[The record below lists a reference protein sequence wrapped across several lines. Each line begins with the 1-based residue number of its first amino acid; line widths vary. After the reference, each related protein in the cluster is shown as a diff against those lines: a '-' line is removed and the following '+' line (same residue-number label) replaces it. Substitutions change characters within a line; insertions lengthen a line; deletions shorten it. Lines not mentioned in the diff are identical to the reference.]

1 MLRQSGTTSIAAAAA
16 TASGLLLD
24 VAIAA
29 RYGAGSSTDSFFAAA
44 RIPLGL
50 VAIVMVGANQALVP
64 AISTWLVKRG
74 QAETW
79 RLASI
84 LLCATFVIG
93 GAIAALSAAL
103 AWPLMWITA
112 PGFSPEEV
120 NLAASLARIMFLV
133 VPLVALAEI
142 LRAVL
147 NAKHSFFAPAAMNVI
162 MNGLAAGL
170 ILFATGVDI
179 HVIAW
184 AYVAGATAQVVF
196 MLVMAYRK
204 GFRLRPSLAVR
215 DAEIRGTGR
224 LMVRPLVGASLNP
237 VARIG
242 EQVVVSF
249 LPAGS
254 ITILNYGYRL
264 VSAIGGTVL
273 FRSVMVVVLP
283 RLTRAN
289 ANGDDKAF
297 RSTTRL
303 GIRILFVLSVAIT
316 VLMAILAKP
325 AVLGLFQR
333 GNFTQADAEM
343 LGWVLVIYSASV
355 IGSGLQRGMLA
366 PFFGRLDTRTPL
378 RNTAYGVAANLLL
391 LPLFVLPLGIRDPEA
406 VFGVAAAYSLAQ
418 YVNALHIKREL
429 SRDLGIRQT
438 GIAELIL
445 PVGLAAGVTSAV
457 LLLGYWLLQ
466 LGQPQGR
473 WYLLLCTAALGVLG
487 LVVFAGVAGA
497 LHLPDIRRLRSDAE
511 GQAEPPEE
519 PSVEPSDGSSDA

>member
-1 MLRQSGTTSIAAAAA
+1 MLRQSGTTSIAAAAS

-74 QAETW
+74 QQETW

-84 LLCATFVIG
+84 LLCATLVLG
-93 GAIAALSAAL
+93 GGIALLCAAL
-103 AWPLMWITA
+103 AWPLMRITA
-112 PGFSPEEV
+112 PGFSPAEV
-120 NLAASLARIMFLV
+120 TLAASLARIMFLV

-147 NAKHSFFAPAAMNVI
+147 NAKHSFFAPAAMNVV
-162 MNGLAAGL
+162 MNSLAAGL
-170 ILFATGVDI
+170 ILLATGVNV

-184 AYVAGATAQVVF
+184 AYAAGAAAQVVF

-204 GFRLRPSLAVR
+204 GFRLHPSFAFR
-215 DAEIRGTGR
+215 DAEVVGTGR
-224 LMVRPLVGASLNP
+224 LLVRPLIGASLNP

-283 RLTRAN
+283 RLTKAN

-333 GNFTQADAEM
+333 GNFTHADAEM

-378 RNTAYGVAANLLL
+378 MNTAYGVAANLLL

-406 VFGVAAAYSLAQ
+406 VLGVAAAYSVAQ
-418 YVNALHIKREL
+418 YVNALHIWREL
-429 SRDLGIRQT
+429 RRDLGIKQT

-445 PVGLAAGVTSAV
+445 PVGFAAGVTAAV
-457 LLLGYWLLQ
+457 LLLGSWLLK
-466 LGQPQGR
+466 LGQPQDR
-473 WYLLLCTAALGVLG
+473 WYLLLCSAALGVLG
-487 LVVFAGVAGA
+487 LAVFVGVAGA
-497 LHLPDIRRLRSDAE
+497 LHLPDIRRLRSDAAE
-511 GQAEPPEE
+511 GQDDPSEGAPSEE
-519 PSVEPSDGSSDA
+519 ERSEE